1 MKKIVRLTESDLV
14 RLVKRIINEQGSQ
27 SPLIDYIKKNGFTQ
41 FTPTDTR
48 EKWKSEHWAERL
60 GLTQSLSFK
69 NKSGAFIITDGS
81 FVVFI
86 DPWKRTEKFSFN
98 DIQKNNMLKNLKPLG
113 SDEMLRSLVKRPQN

>member
-1 MKKIVRLTESDLV
+1 MKKIVKLTESDLV

-41 FTPTDTR
+41 FTPTDIR
-48 EKWKSEHWAERL
+48 EKYKSEHWAERL

-86 DPWKRTEKFSFN
+86 DPWERTQKFSLN
-98 DIQKNNMLKNLKPLG
+98 DIQKNNMLKDLRPLG